1 MEDFLVPLVLQ
12 DKLFYVDEFLVES
25 SQHQKDLVSFLD
37 SVLGDSAGIEYA
49 LDRVIMYLW
58 VFF

>member
-49 LDRVIMYLW
+49 LDRVIMYL
-58 VFF
+58 